1 MVSGKDVIGW
11 RCTSRL
17 RKKSSGIECPARTIR
32 ETELHTAVVKAVNQ
46 VMERKDELLSEA
58 RKRLEEEKKVAGSQV
73 ERMAKLDDELEN
85 LQRQLLK
92 KANAKQGIDELI
104 DKIDAVREEKQKILL
119 ESATNTGTLQ
129 QIDELEAFFNEHA
142 DGVKEYMMKV

>member
-1 MVSGKDVIGW
+1 
-11 RCTSRL
+11 
-17 RKKSSGIECPARTIR
+17 
-32 ETELHTAVVKAVNQ
+32 
-46 VMERKDELLSEA
+46 MERKDELLSEA
-58 RKRLEEEKKVAGSQV
+58 RKRLEKEKEVAGSQV
-73 ERMAKLDDELEN
+73 ERMTKLDDELED

-104 DKIDAVREEKQKILL
+104 DKIDAVRDEKQKILL

-142 DGVKEYMMKV
+142 DGVKGYDESLVRKLIEKITVYDDHLHFEFKSGIQIDE